1 MCRRAETDGKIG
13 RSRGGL
19 TSKIHAVTN
28 GSGKP
33 MKIIITAGT
42 VNDSTKAIE
51 LLKNIIRK
59 GIRVLADKGYDSA
72 KILAYIQYCYAIA
85 CIPPRKNKT
94 YPQKYYKE
102 VYKNRNQIERFFQRL
117 KNFRR
122 VATRYDKLPSSF
134 LSFVHI
140 AAVSIIIPKFGL
152 IV

>member
-1 MCRRAETDGKIG
+1 MIG

-19 TSKIHAVTN
+19 TSKIHALTN
-28 GSGKP
+28 GHGKP
-33 MKIIITAGT
+33 MKFIITSGT
-42 VNDSTKAIE
+42 VHDSTKAIP
-51 LLKNIIRK
+51 LLRNIIK
-59 GIRVLADKGYDSA
+59 AGMKVLADRGYDA
-72 KILAYIQYCYAIA
+72 AYILAYISYWRALA

-94 YPQKYYKE
+94 YPQTYNKTLC
-102 VYKNRNQIERFFQRL
+102 KNRNQIERFFQRL

-140 AAVSIIIPKFGL
+140 ASASLLIPEFPL